1 MGSAPMRSLGSAI
14 TRTAC
19 SAPKT
24 PKTPSPCAP
33 ITPTASAPQTPV
45 AALASSCLDFK
56 PEERLLL
63 RAPTGRGREPQTG
76 CRAEGGGKNDM
87 PMLMGNMRPN
97 GPRQRERHAHFDDD
111 DDAEL
116 LAMNTRHAV
125 LARMRH

>member
-45 AALASSCLDFK
+45 AALASSCLEFK

-63 RAPTGRGREPQTG
+63 RAPAGRGREPT
-76 CRAEGGGKNDM
+76 RAEGAKNDL
-87 PMLMGNMRPN
+87 PVLMGNLRPDV
-97 GPRQRERHAHFDDD
+97 PRQRER
-111 DDAEL
+111 
-116 LAMNTRHAV
+116 
-125 LARMRH
+125 